1 MPTFHH
7 RDGIH
12 RRQVIQAGLMGLAG
26 LSMPDVLRLRARA
39 AAGGDSQPDT
49 AVIYVVQGGGAS
61 QFETYDP
68 KPAAPAEVRGEFA
81 AISTNVPGVQ
91 FCELMSRQARVMDKL
106 TILRSIHHPSTQH
119 SSSAHLMQTGYY
131 CSASAQDNEMPCIG
145 SHAAKFR
152 GPSSRGLPPYVALPP
167 NPGYGNAHALGNGY
181 NPFTVLG
188 DPRTKNMSDEQR
200 VASNLGFR
208 VPNLTLVEGLT
219 TDQLGDRHAL
229 LSRFDK
235 AARIHDLR
243 RDAEALDQFRAQ
255 AVDLVTGPAARR
267 AFDLD
272 KEAARVRDRYGRN
285 ALGQS
290 VLLARRL
297 VEHGVSV
304 VTLGTFDW
312 DMHGILGKRMRDL
325 APAYDQA
332 MAALVQDL
340 HDRGLDR
347 RVLVVSMGEFGR
359 SPLYAPSPAAPKA
372 APGREHWGDVMSVL
386 LAGGGFEGGRVVGS
400 SDSKGGVPKSSPYR
414 LECVLALMYRHLGI
428 DPAATFN
435 DHSGRPRS
443 LLDIRDRIKEL
454 EANT

>member
-1 MPTFHH
+1 MPTFRH

-243 RDAEALDQFRAQ
+243 RDAEAPGAW
-255 AVDLVTGPAARR
+255 PA
-267 AFDLD
+267 
-272 KEAARVRDRYGRN
+272 GHSPP
-285 ALGQS
+285 ALCGQ
-290 VLLARRL
+290 
-297 VEHGVSV
+297 
-304 VTLGTFDW
+304 
-312 DMHGILGKRMRDL
+312 
-325 APAYDQA
+325 
-332 MAALVQDL
+332 
-340 HDRGLDR
+340 
-347 RVLVVSMGEFGR
+347 
-359 SPLYAPSPAAPKA
+359 
-372 APGREHWGDVMSVL
+372 
-386 LAGGGFEGGRVVGS
+386 
-400 SDSKGGVPKSSPYR
+400 
-414 LECVLALMYRHLGI
+414 
-428 DPAATFN
+428 
-435 DHSGRPRS
+435 
-443 LLDIRDRIKEL
+443 
-454 EANT
+454 